1 MVLWPHKVSSDDKE
15 WQQACALMQVLA
27 LDPRRPLEPASRTPR
42 GFFESADDYLV
53 RPNIWVD
60 RKQVPAPYFSYTLRF
75 NVSASVHGSIP
86 VDDAEQ
92 ITEFKR
98 AVNLAIQGELTTA
111 ERKSWEA
118 EHQRLEASRMAERQR
133 WKGNREGL
141 EHAAPVISTTDFH
154 AVAADEAAKA
164 SRYYAQVR
172 QDIEAPRR
180 YDRIARAS
188 LSRHEEVLAGLVQL
202 GMSFLQAA

>member
-27 LDPRRPLEPASRTPR
+27 LDPRRPLELANRKPG
-42 GFFESADDYLV
+42 GFFETADDYLV

-75 NVSASVHGSIP
+75 NVSVSVHGSIP

-92 ITEFKR
+92 ISEFKR
-98 AVNLAIQGELTTA
+98 AVNSAIQGELTTA

-118 EHQRLEASRMAERQR
+118 EHKRLEAARMAERQR
-133 WKGNREGL
+133 CGRHGEIQGL
-141 EHAAPVISTTDFH
+141 AVPESAAADFH
-154 AVAADEAAKA
+154 AVAVDEAAKA
-164 SRYYAQVR
+164 SRFYAQVR

-180 YDRIARAS
+180 YDGIARAS
-188 LSRHEEVLAGLVQL
+188 LSRHEEVLAGLIRL